1 MDFWPTADTLES
13 PEMPISTPDAL
24 WSSPAA
30 GRLRPV
36 AIQVD
41 GLARRIDG
49 EPLLDGVDL
58 AVPAGARVLI
68 SGEVPESP
76 SLLLRIMAGLA
87 RPDRGRVVVAGLL
100 REAAIPEGWARRV
113 GFVGSDP
120 GIPLWMT
127 PAESLQ
133 LAARLAGIDGP
144 QRDRLIDE
152 ALQRFQLGAI
162 RDRPLRHAGRI
173 VAERTA
179 LAAALLPDPEVLLL
193 DEPLRAHAPPD
204 RLRMLQIPGER
215 RTVLIASRFPA
226 QEGGVI
232 DRVVLIRDGRLALH
246 APVTELDAQRL
257 PLSLRGMTALADLMA
272 MGGPPEDVG
281 P

>member
-232 DRVVLIRDGRLALH
+232 DRVVLIRDGRIALH

-257 PLSLRGMTALADLMA
+257 PLSLRGMTALADHMA
-272 MGGPPEDVG
+272 MDGPAEDVG

>member
-215 RTVLIASRFPA
+215 RTVLIASRYPA

>member
-1 MDFWPTADTLES
+1 MANTLES

-30 GRLRPV
+30 RRLRPV
-36 AIQVD
+36 AIEID
-41 GLARRIDG
+41 GLARRVGG
-49 EPLLDGVDL
+49 EQVLDGVDL

-68 SGEVPESP
+68 AGVAPGSP

-87 RPDRGRVVVAGLL
+87 RSDRGTVVLAGLH

-152 ALQRFQLGAI
+152 SLQRFQLGAI

-173 VAERTA
+173 IAERTA

-193 DEPLRAHAPPD
+193 DEPLRAHSPPD
-204 RLRMLQIPGER
+204 RLRLLRIPGER
-215 RTVLIASRFPA
+215 RTVLIASQYPA
-226 QEGGVI
+226 QEGGIV
-232 DRVVLIRDGRLALH
+232 DRIVLIRDGRIALH
-246 APVTELDAQRL
+246 APITELDAQRL
-257 PLSLRGMTALADLMA
+257 PLSLRGMTALADLVMSGHPA
-272 MGGPPEDVG
+272 EDAG
-281 P
+281 S